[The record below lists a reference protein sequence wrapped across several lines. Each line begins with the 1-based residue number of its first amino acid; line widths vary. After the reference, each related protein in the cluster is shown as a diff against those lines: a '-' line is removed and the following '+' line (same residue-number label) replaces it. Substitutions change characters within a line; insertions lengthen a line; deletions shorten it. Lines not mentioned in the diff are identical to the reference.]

1 MESVKNAI
9 EIRNVTKDYGDFK
22 LDSITFDV
30 PEGSVCGF
38 IGQNGAGKT
47 TTIKLLLD
55 VRAKDAGEIYV
66 FGRDMSKESAA
77 VREDIGVVFD
87 EMGFNEY
94 LTAKDIN
101 IIMRN
106 IYKNWDEK
114 TFFDYL
120 KRFALPSKKKC
131 GDFSRGMRMKLQI
144 AVALSHNAKLLVM
157 DEPTSGL
164 DPIVRHEILEIF
176 REFVLEENHTILLST
191 HITSDLEQIAD
202 EIVFINAGK
211 IVLKGYKD
219 ELIEKHGI
227 LRCKKDERSMI
238 SDSLIVSEEDNSF
251 GIQLLVNDRVACEKL
266 YPKCVIR
273 GEDKTMRGLIIK
285 DMMSFRKRLVM
296 VVFVTVAVVILAVMF
311 SISAR
316 TGNLYDM
323 IVPGPDT
330 TEQEAATARDVF
342 SYVFMMLMLLPM
354 SAVGDTVKNM
364 LFEDR
369 LSGFTSVAS
378 VTPLTI
384 GQRILS
390 KIICFCGLYLAGA
403 VLSIV
408 ISSLVSL
415 FTDLVTFRQLFSIV
429 IIGLS
434 VCLIYT
440 FLLF

>member
-55 VRAKDAGEIYV
+55 VRAKDAGEIFV

-114 TFFDYL
+114 VFFDYL

-176 REFVLEENHTILLST
+176 REFVLEEDHTILLST

-211 IVLKGYKD
+211 IVLKGNKD
-219 ELIEKHGI
+219 
-227 LRCKKDERSMI
+227 
-238 SDSLIVSEEDNSF
+238 
-251 GIQLLVNDRVACEKL
+251 
-266 YPKCVIR
+266 
-273 GEDKTMRGLIIK
+273 
-285 DMMSFRKRLVM
+285 
-296 VVFVTVAVVILAVMF
+296 
-311 SISAR
+311 
-316 TGNLYDM
+316 
-323 IVPGPDT
+323 
-330 TEQEAATARDVF
+330 
-342 SYVFMMLMLLPM
+342 
-354 SAVGDTVKNM
+354 
-364 LFEDR
+364 
-369 LSGFTSVAS
+369 
-378 VTPLTI
+378 
-384 GQRILS
+384 
-390 KIICFCGLYLAGA
+390 
-403 VLSIV
+403 
-408 ISSLVSL
+408 
-415 FTDLVTFRQLFSIV
+415 
-429 IIGLS
+429 
-434 VCLIYT
+434 
-440 FLLF
+440 